1 MKAMTHMADRARPAL
16 RLAFALITAFAAVGA
31 GGAASAGEWV
41 AAWYSPP
48 FPTTPVWEP
57 NQVRI
62 FDHQTTRQV
71 VQLEVAGDQVRVHLT
86 NVLGLL
92 PVRVGDVRIALSSP
106 NGVLQAGTGHG
117 LTFGGHRDATLAPGQ
132 ALLSDPVDMKV
143 ERFDDLAI
151 SVYYLDAVAPAG
163 HLSPLII
170 SPSGDHS
177 GEDVWP
183 LASHAQDAPGLASGV
198 DVEVA
203 SPHPVLVAF
212 GDSITEGYCSTVGTP
227 RDYPEQLARLLAARP
242 ADEHWVVINSGISGN
257 RLLHD
262 GDGSAALARFDRDA
276 LDIPGVKAIVLLEG
290 INDIGVAYL
299 PGSDTGPIEAAPL
312 IGAYENLIRRAH
324 ARGLKI
330 YLGTITPYVGASYE
344 RPAGEKV
351 REAVNAWIRKG
362 SGFDGVIDFD
372 EALRD
377 PVHPSSIIGADQCGD
392 DLHPNDAGYG
402 VMAQTVLDRLFTNGA
417 GPRTQGR

>member
-1 MKAMTHMADRARPAL
+1 MVDLARSGL
-16 RLAFALITAFAAVGA
+16 RLAVALIGVCAAAGA
-31 GGAASAGEWV
+31 GGAARAGEWV

-71 VQLEVAGDQVRVHLT
+71 VRLEAAGDRIRVHLT

-92 PVRVGDVRIALSSP
+92 PVRVGDVRVALSSP
-106 NGVLQAGTGHG
+106 NGVLQAGTGHVV
-117 LTFGGHRDATLAPGQ
+117 TFGGHRDATLAPGQ
-132 ALLSDPVDMKV
+132 ALVSDPVDMKV
-143 ERFDDLAI
+143 RRFDELAI

-170 SPSGDHS
+170 SPSGDHAA
-177 GEDVWP
+177 EDVWP
-183 LASHAQDAPGLASGV
+183 LASQALDAPGLASGV

-212 GDSITEGYCSTVGTP
+212 GDSITEGYCATADTH
-227 RDYPEQLARLLAARP
+227 RDYPEQLARLLSARS
-242 ADEHWVVINSGISGN
+242 ADQQWVVINAGISGN

-299 PGSDTGPIEAAPL
+299 PGSDTGPIQAAPI
-312 IGAYENLIRRAH
+312 IGAYRDLIGRAH

-330 YLGTITPYVGASYE
+330 YLGTLTPYVGAGYE

-351 REAVNAWIRKG
+351 RQEVNAWIRKG

-372 EALRD
+372 QALRE
-377 PVHPSSIIGADQCGD
+377 PAHPSSIIGADQCGD
-392 DLHPNDAGYG
+392 DLHPNDAGYR
-402 VMAQTVLDRLFTNGA
+402 VMAETVLQRLFAGGA
-417 GPRTQGR
+417 GP

>member
-1 MKAMTHMADRARPAL
+1 MADRARSAL
-16 RLAFALITAFAAVGA
+16 CIVLALITACAAVGA
-31 GGAASAGEWV
+31 GGAARAGEWV

-71 VQLEVAGDQVRVHLT
+71 VRLEVAGDHVRVHLT

-92 PVRVGDVRIALSSP
+92 PVRVGDVGIALSSP
-106 NGVLQAGTGHG
+106 NGVLQSGTGHAV
-117 LTFGGHRDATLAPGQ
+117 TFGGHRDVTLVPGQ

-143 ERFDDLAI
+143 KRFDELAI

-163 HLSPLII
+163 HLSTLII

-183 LASHAQDAPGLASGV
+183 LASHALDAPGLASGV

-203 SPHPVLVAF
+203 SPAPVLVAF
-212 GDSITEGYCSTVGTP
+212 GDSITEGYCATMGTH

-242 ADEHWVVINSGISGN
+242 ADEQWVVINSGISGN

-262 GDGSAALARFDRDA
+262 GDGTAALARFDRDA

-299 PGSDTGPIEAAPL
+299 PGSDTGPMQAAPI
-312 IGAYENLIRRAH
+312 IGAYQDLIRRAH

-330 YLGTITPYVGASYE
+330 YLGTLTPYVGASYE

-351 REAVNAWIRKG
+351 REAVNAWIRKAQ
-362 SGFDGVIDFD
+362 GFDGVIDFD

-377 PVHPSSIIGADQCGD
+377 PAHPLSIKGADQCGD

-402 VMAQTVLDRLFTNGA
+402 VMAQTVLERLFANGA
-417 GPRTQGR
+417 GPRT

>member
-1 MKAMTHMADRARPAL
+1 MKAMTHMAVRARPVL
-16 RLAFALITAFAAVGA
+16 GLAFALIAACAAVGA
-31 GGAASAGEWV
+31 GGAARAGEWV

-71 VQLEVAGDQVRVHLT
+71 VRLEAAGDHVRVHLT

-106 NGVLQAGTGHG
+106 NGVLQPGTGHVV
-117 LTFGGHRDATLAPGQ
+117 TFSGRREAMLAPGQ
-132 ALLSDPVDMKV
+132 ALLSDPIDMRVK
-143 ERFDDLAI
+143 RFDEVAV

-170 SPSGDHS
+170 SPSGDHA

-183 LASHAQDAPGLASGV
+183 LASHALDAPGLASGV
-198 DVEVA
+198 DVEVT

-212 GDSITEGYCSTVGTP
+212 GDSITEGYCATMGTH
-227 RDYPEQLARLLAARP
+227 RDYPEQLARLLASRP
-242 ADEHWVVINSGISGN
+242 GDEAWVVINSGISGN

-262 GDGSAALARFDRDA
+262 GDGTAALARFDRDA

-299 PGSDTGPIEAAPL
+299 PGSDTGPIGAAPL
-312 IGAYENLIRRAH
+312 IGAYESLIRRAH
-324 ARGLKI
+324 ARGLEI
-330 YLGTITPYVGASYE
+330 YLGTLTPYVGASYE

-351 REAVNAWIRKG
+351 RQAVNAWIRKG

-372 EALRD
+372 QALRD
-377 PVHPSSIIGADQCGD
+377 PAHPSSISGADQCGD

-402 VMAQTVLDRLFTNGA
+402 VMAKTVLQRLFTNGA
-417 GPRTQGR
+417 VPRT

>member
-1 MKAMTHMADRARPAL
+1 MKGKTHMADRARLAL
-16 RLAFALITAFAAVGA
+16 CIAIILIMARAAVGA
-31 GGAASAGEWV
+31 GGAARAGEWV

-71 VQLEVAGDQVRVHLT
+71 VRLEVAGDQVRVHLT

-106 NGVLQAGTGHG
+106 NGVLQPGTGHVV
-117 LTFGGHRDATLAPGQ
+117 TFGGHRDATLAPGQ

-143 ERFDDLAI
+143 ERFDELAI

-170 SPSGDHS
+170 SPSGDHA

-183 LASHAQDAPGLASGV
+183 LATHALDAPGLASGI
-198 DVEVA
+198 DVEAA
-203 SPHPVLVAF
+203 SPAPVLVAF
-212 GDSITEGYCSTVGTP
+212 GDSITEGYCATMGTH

-242 ADEHWVVINSGISGN
+242 ADSHWVVINSGISGN

-262 GDGSAALARFDRDA
+262 GDGTAALARFDRDA

-299 PGSDTGPIEAAPL
+299 PGSDTGPIQAAPL
-312 IGAYENLIRRAH
+312 IGAYQDLIRRAH
-324 ARGLKI
+324 ARGLEI
-330 YLGTITPYVGASYE
+330 YLGTLTPYVGAGYE

-362 SGFDGVIDFD
+362 QGFDGLIDFD

-377 PVHPSSIIGADQCGD
+377 PAHPLSIKGADQCGD

-402 VMAQTVLDRLFTNGA
+402 LMAKTVLRRIFSQGA
-417 GPRTQGR
+417 PR

>member
-1 MKAMTHMADRARPAL
+1 VAKATNHMADRAHPAL
-16 RLAFALITAFAAVGA
+16 CVAIVFITACAAVA
-31 GGAASAGEWV
+31 ASGAARAGEWV

-71 VQLEVAGDQVRVHLT
+71 VRLEVAGDHVRVHLT

-106 NGVLQAGTGHG
+106 NGVLQAGTGHVV
-117 LTFGGHRDATLAPGQ
+117 TFNGHRDATLAAGQ
-132 ALLSDPVDMKV
+132 ALLSDPVEMKV
-143 ERFDDLAI
+143 SRFDELAI

-163 HLSPLII
+163 QLSTLII

-183 LASHAQDAPGLASGV
+183 LASNALDAPGLASGV
-198 DVEVA
+198 DVEAA
-203 SPHPVLVAF
+203 SPAPVLVAF
-212 GDSITEGYCSTVGTP
+212 GDSITEGYCSTMGTH
-227 RDYPEQLARLLAARP
+227 RDYPEQLARLLASRR
-242 ADEHWVVINSGISGN
+242 ADAHWVVINSGISGN

-262 GDGSAALARFDRDA
+262 GDGTAALARFDRDA

-330 YLGTITPYVGASYE
+330 YLGTLTPYVGASYE

-351 REAVNAWIRKG
+351 REDVNAWIRKG

-372 EALRD
+372 QALRD
-377 PVHPSSIIGADQCGD
+377 PAHPSSIIGADQCGD
-392 DLHPNDAGYG
+392 DLHPNDAGYS
-402 VMAQTVLDRLFTNGA
+402 VMAKTVFRRLFAQGA
-417 GPRTQGR
+417 LR